1 MTKRGIL
8 KMKKVLLTAVF
19 CLLLTACSSAKTTD
33 AAETSASEVQT
44 AESPEHNEIATP
56 TPSPKPTPTATA
68 KIEATKVPKGNAM
81 AESEPT
87 PSEKIQP
94 TPISEVIPE
103 NEEPA
108 ETVVAE
114 VIPTEAPVVDNP
126 LDAPNETYLW
136 DHPECTTF
144 QGHPISDHFI
154 DYLDK
159 EYRNFCVVFSN
170 DDPRCYFRPDF
181 YPDTYKEENAAQL
194 KAAGCNACLEMTGPN
209 SYEWINSGYMW
220 CGD

>member
-1 MTKRGIL
+1 
-8 KMKKVLLTAVF
+8 MKKNLLLTFIMAAIF
-19 CLLLTACSSAKTTD
+19 LTACSTK
-33 AAETSASEVQT
+33 
-44 AESPEHNEIATP
+44 ESPTIKADDSETKVAASATEPPTP
-56 TPSPKPTPTATA
+56 TPEPTAALKDKT
-68 KIEATKVPKGNAM
+68 IVEPKDIAN
-81 AESEPT
+81 PT

-209 SYEWINSGYMW
+209 SYEWINSGYVW